1 MNLCIKIGTKYNNKK
16 IIEYRKNKIN
26 THKIN
31 KDNITTNNIIKL
43 ITIK

>member
-1 MNLCIKIGTKYNNKK
+1 MNLCLKIGTKYN
-16 IIEYRKNKIN
+16 NKIN